1 MYKCGN
7 KHKIEVIIPTKTFS
21 QKNTYMLYPIFFT
34 LDLCAKLRKFKKIL
48 TFLHRAMETPRLTW
62 YNLFEYRSTQSS
74 ILGQNDQNAPGQPW
88 VDQSLSKSS

>member
-74 ILGQNDQNAPGQPW
+74 ILGQNDQNAPSQPW